1 MKAVKY
7 KIQFVLSMII
17 FGTMGL
23 IVRYIDLSSSEI
35 ALLSSSIGCLFL
47 MIVFLMRKR
56 TISWKLVKVNACIL
70 FFSGIALGGNWMFLY
85 QAYDHTTLTNATL
98 GYYFAPVF
106 VMILSPFIL
115 KEQLPVKKIICIG
128 IAIIGMLMIV
138 GNAVSASGT
147 EDLLGIV
154 FGLLAAACYA
164 ALMLLNKFI
173 RLMGRLEI
181 TIIQLG
187 ITALLL
193 LPYVFLTEGFGVFE
207 VSKSSVP
214 FIIILGI
221 VNTGVGF
228 WLFFSGME
236 KLKGQSIAMLS
247 YVDPFVAILIS
258 AVILRE
264 HMTIVQIIGGALLL
278 GSTFISENKVINFPK
293 RGKSVSTL

>member
-181 TIIQLG
+181 TMI
-187 ITALLL
+187 
-193 LPYVFLTEGFGVFE
+193 LTICIFDGR
-207 VSKSSVP
+207 
-214 FIIILGI
+214 IRCL
-221 VNTGVGF
+221 
-228 WLFFSGME
+228 
-236 KLKGQSIAMLS
+236 
-247 YVDPFVAILIS
+247 
-258 AVILRE
+258 
-264 HMTIVQIIGGALLL
+264 
-278 GSTFISENKVINFPK
+278 
-293 RGKSVSTL
+293 

>member
-23 IVRYIDLSSSEI
+23 IVRYIDLSSSET

-47 MIVFLMRKR
+47 IVVLFMRKR
-56 TISWKLVKVNACIL
+56 TITWKLVKANGCIL

-138 GNAVSASGT
+138 GNGVSASGT
-147 EDLLGIV
+147 EDLLGIF

-207 VSKSSVP
+207 VFKSSVP

-221 VNTGVGF
+221 VNTGIGF

-264 HMTIVQIIGGALLL
+264 HMTLVQILGGALLL

>member
-47 MIVFLMRKR
+47 MIVFLVRKR
-56 TISWKLVKVNACIL
+56 TISWKLVRVNACIL

-85 QAYDHTTLTNATL
+85 QAYDQTTLTNATL

-138 GNAVSASGT
+138 GNGVSASGT
-147 EDLLGIV
+147 EDLLGIF

-173 RLMGRLEI
+173 RLKGRLEI

-193 LPYVFLTEGFGVFE
+193 LPYVFLTEGFGVLG

-221 VNTGVGF
+221 VNTGIGF

-264 HMTIVQIIGGALLL
+264 HMTIVQILGGALLL
-278 GSTFISENKVINFPK
+278 GSTFISENKFINFPK

>member
-1 MKAVKY
+1 VKVVKY

-23 IVRYIDLSSSEI
+23 IVRYIDLSSSET

-47 MIVFLMRKR
+47 MIVFFMRKR
-56 TISWKLVKVNACIL
+56 TIPWKLVKVNACIL

-138 GNAVSASGT
+138 GNGVSASGT
-147 EDLLGIV
+147 EDLLGIF

-193 LPYVFLTEGFGVFE
+193 LPYVFLTEGFGVFG
-207 VSKSSVP
+207 VSRSSVP

-221 VNTGVGF
+221 VNTGIGF

-264 HMTIVQIIGGALLL
+264 HMTLVQILGGALLL

-293 RGKSVSTL
+293 RGKSVTTL

>member
-1 MKAVKY
+1 MKY

-17 FGTMGL
+17 FGTIGL
-23 IVRYIDLSSSEI
+23 IVRYIDLSSSET

-47 MIVFLMRKR
+47 IVVLFMRKR
-56 TISWKLVKVNACIL
+56 TITWKLVKANGCIL

-128 IAIIGMLMIV
+128 IAILGMLMIV
-138 GNAVSASGT
+138 GNGVSASGT
-147 EDLLGIV
+147 EDLLGIF

-173 RLMGRLEI
+173 RLMGRIEI

-221 VNTGVGF
+221 VNTGIGF
-228 WLFFSGME
+228 WLFLSGME

-264 HMTIVQIIGGALLL
+264 HMTLVQILGGALLL